1 MKVIKRE
8 MIVKESN
15 ENKNSLHLDCQASF
29 NSDGVITIRNYNA
42 MNKNDDEII
51 ILSKSET
58 KAILQLFSQIGS
70 IEKSY
75 NLPF

>member
-1 MKVIKRE
+1 MKIIKRE
-8 MIVKESN
+8 MIVKEQN
-15 ENKNSLHLDCQASF
+15 ENKGFPRLDCQASF